1 MKRGFRVR
9 NNSSPGNLPFFEKFD
24 PTRRYEMNPG
34 LKRSH
39 GTVMGLALI
48 GATILLGGCA
58 SEGLKPDNSLA
69 RAKMM
74 VDQADRAGTRNYDAV
89 DLIAAQTKFKE
100 ARKKMKMGDYKS
112 ARYLADEARV
122 DAELALAKTQTAKT
136 KEAETQLDK
145 SLQSLQNEIDNKENS
160 SGEPVGMPN

>member
-1 MKRGFRVR
+1 
-9 NNSSPGNLPFFEKFD
+9 
-24 PTRRYEMNPG
+24 MNQG

-58 SEGLKPDNSLA
+58 SEGLKPDKSLA

-89 DLIAAQTKFKE
+89 DLIAAQTKIKD
-100 ARKKMKMGDYKS
+100 AQKKMKMGDYKS
-112 ARYLADEARV
+112 ARYLANEARV
-122 DAELALAKTQTAKT
+122 AAELALAKGQTARR
-136 KEAETQLDK
+136 KEAETQLEK

-160 SGEPVGMPN
+160 SGSSSGEPVGMPN